1 MKKIFIEKVI
11 AIVLTIGIGVIAN
24 AISNKVLKEE
34 KKDIK
39 NKIEINCYF
48 YNNSY

>member
-11 AIVLTIGIGVIAN
+11 AIVLTIAISVIEN

-34 KKDIK
+34 KKRYK
-39 NKIEINCYF
+39 E
-48 YNNSY
+48 